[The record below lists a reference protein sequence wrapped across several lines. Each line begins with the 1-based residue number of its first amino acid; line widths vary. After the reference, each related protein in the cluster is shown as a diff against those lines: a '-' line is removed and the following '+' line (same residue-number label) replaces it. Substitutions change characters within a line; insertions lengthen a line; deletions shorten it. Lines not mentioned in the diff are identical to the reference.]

1 VNIIQQSVESLVQ
14 STAGR
19 NVADPSRILILDGPE
34 HRAELVSD
42 AGTQRTYAGSC
53 SEALSL
59 VQQDHFANLVVD
71 LREPKVRE
79 QLERYAQAKQIIEI
93 LPTGIAIL
101 CQEFRVIWSNPTF
114 EKRCV
119 GDPYGKP
126 VLEALGT
133 LKNLGPTDDPMATV
147 KSTGNWTHTRY
158 HTSLGL
164 YLELHLAPLKR
175 PEGLPPLYMARCRDV
190 SAEVQNQQKLDALHK
205 AGQTLANL
213 DPDQLAEMSV
223 EKRIALLK
231 DNLRKSI
238 HELLCYHVIEIRLL
252 NRQTNRLE
260 PVLAEG
266 MTPEA
271 EHRELYAL
279 EKGNGVTGYVAATG
293 KSYLVPDTEND
304 SHYIKGAEGAR
315 SSMTV
320 PLLVLDQVIGTFNVE
335 SPTPNAF
342 GPEELQFAELFAR
355 EIARALYILELL
367 SAQRYC
373 AASAM
378 IKAVNHEIALPVDKI
393 LASATSVLS
402 RYLGHDSEMSNQLM
416 RIIEQARTIKQNI
429 QKVGEEAV
437 PIQTS
442 PSLDGLSPTR
452 LRGKRVLV
460 VDSDETMLQSAHTV
474 LEKLGCDV
482 ETAPT
487 GREALMM
494 ASVSTYDAI
503 MIDVKP
509 PDMKGYEAY
518 RQLRDAQPNAR
529 MIMMAGFD
537 YDGGHTLVRAR
548 QDGLRFVLY
557 KPFMVNQLINVL
569 ESSDAS
575 CKPQPITVM

>member
-1 VNIIQQSVESLVQ
+1 M
-14 STAGR
+14 
-19 NVADPSRILILDGPE
+19 ADSSRILILDGSE
-34 HRAELVSD
+34 HSGQLVHDAAE
-42 AGTQRTYAGSC
+42 AQRTYAGSC

-59 VQQDHFANLVVD
+59 VQQDHFAELLID
-71 LREPKVRE
+71 LRQPSFRQ
-79 QLERYAQAKQIIEI
+79 QLERFAQAQQIIEI

-101 CQEFRVIWSNPTF
+101 CGEFRVIWANPTF
-114 EKRCV
+114 EKRCD
-119 GDPYGKP
+119 GPWQNRP

-133 LKNLGPTDDPMATV
+133 QKNLGPDADPMATV
-147 KSTGNWTHTRY
+147 QRTKQWTHTRL
-158 HTSLGL
+158 HTSQGL
-164 YLELHLAPLKR
+164 YLELHLAPLQR

-190 SAEVQNQQKLDALHK
+190 TAEVQTQQKLDALHK
-205 AGQTLANL
+205 SGQTLANL
-213 DPDQLAEMSV
+213 DPDQLAEMTV

-231 DNLRKSI
+231 ENLRKSI
-238 HELLCYHVIEIRLL
+238 HELLNYHVIEIRLL

-266 MTPEA
+266 MTEEA

-279 EKGNGVTGYVAATG
+279 ECGNGVTGYVAATG
-293 KSYLVPDTEND
+293 KSYLVPDTEHD

-342 GPEELQFAELFAR
+342 GPQELKFAELFAR
-355 EIARALYILELL
+355 EIAKALYILELL

-378 IKAVNHEIALPVDKI
+378 IKAVNREIALPVDKI

-402 RYLGHDSEMSNQLM
+402 QYLGHNSEMSNMLM

-429 QKVGEEAV
+429 AKVGEEAA
-437 PIQTS
+437 PIQAS

-452 LRGKRVLV
+452 LKGKRMLV
-460 VDSDETMLQSAHTV
+460 VDADEGMLQSAHTV

-503 MIDVKP
+503 IIDVKP
-509 PDMKGYEAY
+509 PDMKGYDAY

-537 YDGGHTLVRAR
+537 YDGGHTIVRAR
-548 QDGLRFVLY
+548 QDGLRHVLY
-557 KPFMVNQLINVL
+557 KPFMVNQLINAL
-569 ESSDAS
+569 ESPDIA
-575 CKPQPITVM
+575 CRPQPLTVG